1 MDDFLPPP
9 NGFILRRSTG
19 AVTYRCCNAVKDV
32 PKERLGEYQS
42 STSISLMIRHKE
54 AKVILMSIIEF
65 IQATKVS
72 HRTIL

>member
-32 PKERLGEYQS
+32 PKERLGEY
-42 STSISLMIRHKE
+42 
-54 AKVILMSIIEF
+54 
-65 IQATKVS
+65 
-72 HRTIL
+72 